1 MHFRVCA
8 APIIAGQNVQK
19 WGNYMAVGKRK
30 FSLRTTLLI
39 WIVSIVV
46 ASFTLTITL
55 LIRQASDTTRAA
67 ALAYTQQLAESNS
80 AQVATVLNKALDS
93 AHLLGQSFLGLQTQG
108 LASREAAQAILRQV
122 LDSNPGFLGVWTA
135 WEPNAF
141 DQKDSQY
148 AGQPGHDA
156 TGRFIPYWNRGGGQ
170 ATVEPLVDYD
180 KPGAGDYY
188 LLAKQQQRPVLL
200 EPYLYPVGGRQV
212 LITTLTVP
220 IMRSGTF
227 LGVAGIDIALS
238 DLQTL
243 VGAVR
248 IYDSGYASLVSN
260 GGVVVADRE
269 SNNVGG
275 QASVLNMSRESFD
288 TARAGRVA
296 LYSYDDP
303 RLNDQETTRVYVPVR
318 VGETA
323 TPWVMLATVVE
334 SEMLAGIVQLQ
345 WVAVLLGI
353 GSVCLVVIG
362 LSLLLDRLVLRPLGG
377 EPSQA
382 SEIASRVAQGDLGH
396 SIRVRPNDAQSLM
409 AQLKSM
415 QDSLVQLVTT
425 VRQGAQNVASASAE
439 ISQANQDLASRT
451 ESQASALQET
461 SASMEQ
467 LGVTVRQN
475 ADRAGLANQ
484 LAEEA
489 SHVAVRGG
497 DVVNRVV
504 GMMGQINESSRKIA
518 DIIGVIDSIAF
529 QTNIL
534 ALNAAVE
541 AARAGE
547 QGKGFAVVAS
557 EVRSLAQR
565 SAQAANE
572 IKGLIDTSVNRV
584 TTGTELVDQAGATMQ
599 EIVQAI
605 QRVTDIMAEISGAS
619 VEQSAGVLQVGE
631 AVSSMDTATQQNA
644 ALVEEMAAAAA
655 SLKGQSNDL
664 VQAMAVFKLPGAPE
678 QGAGSAPSGVP
689 SLPYRS

>member
-1 MHFRVCA
+1 
-8 APIIAGQNVQK
+8 
-19 WGNYMAVGKRK
+19 MAVGKRK

-303 RLNDQETTRVYVPVR
+303 RLNGQETTRVYVPVR

-605 QRVTDIMAEISGAS
+605 QRVTDIMAEISGTS

-664 VQAMAVFKLPGAPE
+664 VQAMAVFRLPDTVTQTGMAPP
-678 QGAGSAPSGVP
+678 SALP
-689 SLPYRS
+689 SLPYRG